1 MRDND
6 QWVIIDTETTGL
18 STPVWAVEIAAQ
30 KMQGWK
36 VDGEPFR
43 MLLNHNFDI

>member
-18 STPVWAVEIAAQ
+18 LNPVWAVEIASQ

-36 VDGEPFR
+36 VDGESFR
-43 MLLNHNFDI
+43 IHSNHAVGV